1 MLEPMHDSDA
11 PSAVDFTAALEQL
24 TTHRAPAMRE
34 VFALAKT
41 LIDMPVAEVGLLL
54 ASEEHL
60 HRVGAVSI
68 MDFRARRRR
77 VTDEEREAL
86 YELYVDEHD
95 LINTW
100 DLVDRAA
107 PHVVGGYLQDRD
119 RGPLYELSRSSD
131 PWRRRT
137 SVVATWY
144 FIRSGE
150 LDDTFALADLL
161 AHDPEEVVQ
170 AAVGGFVREAG
181 KRDPQRLRSYLDRH
195 MPGLPRTI
203 LRHAIRQLPQSERQ
217 RYRNLTSL
225 A

>member
-1 MLEPMHDSDA
+1 MLEPMQDSEA

-41 LIDMPVAEVGLLL
+41 VIDMPVPEVRLLL
-54 ASEEHL
+54 ASDEHL

-77 VTDEEREAL
+77 VTDEERAAL

-144 FIRSGE
+144 FIRSGD
-150 LDDTFALADLL
+150 LDD
-161 AHDPEEVVQ
+161 
-170 AAVGGFVREAG
+170 
-181 KRDPQRLRSYLDRH
+181 
-195 MPGLPRTI
+195 
-203 LRHAIRQLPQSERQ
+203 
-217 RYRNLTSL
+217 NLC
-225 A
+225 AC